1 MDGAAALDWTA
12 VAAIAGL
19 YLFLYLLGSR
29 AARRAERAGFAGMAL
44 AGRSLPLGLGVL
56 TMTATWVGGGYVNGT
71 AEATYGGGLWQAQA
85 PWGYALSL
93 VLGGLWF
100 APTMR
105 RRGFTTMLDP
115 FEQRYGREAA
125 ALLYLPALTGELF
138 WTAAILVALGAT
150 FEVIAGIPFA
160 PAVVLSA
167 GVAIAYTARSGLWAV
182 AITDVVQ
189 MVLLF
194 IGLWLA
200 ATVAVGEVGGV
211 EAAWASYSANDV
223 SGPPA
228 AGSWLAWWDSALLL
242 IFGGIPWHV
251 YFQRVLATT
260 GPAAARR
267 LSIWAGA
274 LSLLVAV
281 PALAIGV
288 IGTAV
293 DWNALGVSD
302 PDAAMIL
309 PLVLR
314 HLTPPFVA
322 LLGLGALAAAV
333 MSSVDSSILSASS
346 MAAWNVYRPLV
357 RPAATSAELTRVV
370 RRVIVI
376 VGCGATLVALNV
388 QSVYA
393 LWFLCSDLV
402 YCILFPQLVCAL
414 YDRRA
419 QRVGAFAGYAVSLVL
434 RVGAG
439 EPLLGIPALLPY
451 GADAATGA
459 VAFPFRTF
467 GMLGGLITIAAVSR
481 VLRAPSATGE
491 ADQSS

>member
-1 MDGAAALDWTA
+1 MVGAAVIDWSA

-19 YLFLYLLGSR
+19 YLLLYILGSR
-29 AARRAERAGFAGMAL
+29 AAGRADRAGFAGMAL

-100 APTMR
+100 APEMR

-125 ALLYLPALTGELF
+125 GLLYLPALTGELF
-138 WTAAILVALGAT
+138 WTAAILAALGTT

-167 GVAIAYTARSGLWAV
+167 GVAVAYTARSGLWAV
-182 AITDVVQ
+182 AVTDVVQ
-189 MVLLF
+189 MALLF
-194 IGLWLA
+194 TGLWLA
-200 ATVAVGEVGGV
+200 AAVAVGEVGGA
-211 EAAWASYSANDV
+211 EAAWAAYSANDV
-223 SGPPA
+223 ARAPVA
-228 AGSWLAWWDSALLL
+228 RSWLAWWDSALLL
-242 IFGGIPWHV
+242 VFGGIPWHV

-260 GPAAARR
+260 GAAAARR

-274 LSLLVAV
+274 LSLLAAA

-293 DWNALGVSD
+293 DWSALGVSD
-302 PDAAMIL
+302 PEAAMIL

-346 MAAWNVYRPLV
+346 MAAWNIYRPLV

-376 VGCGATLVALNV
+376 VGCGATLIALNV

-419 QRVGAFAGYAVSLVL
+419 HRVGAFAGYAVSLTL
-434 RVGAG
+434 RLGAG
-439 EPLLGIPALLPY
+439 EPLLGIPGLLTY
-451 GADAATGA
+451 GADGATG
-459 VAFPFRTF
+459 VATFPFRMF
-467 GMLGGLITIAAVSR
+467 AMLSGLVAIVVVSR
-481 VLRAPSATGE
+481 VVRPTASTA
-491 ADQSS
+491 QSS